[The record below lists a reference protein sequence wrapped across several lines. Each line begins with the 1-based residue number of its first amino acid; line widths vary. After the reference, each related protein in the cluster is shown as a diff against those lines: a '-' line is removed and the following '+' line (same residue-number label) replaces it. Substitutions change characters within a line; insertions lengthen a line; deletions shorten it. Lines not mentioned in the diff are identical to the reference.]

1 MEKFVHMSEK
11 ENRGQPVLHGQVQK
25 SLVTNSPDALNVLNA
40 MTPPRQQGSG
50 KRGALAPIENSP
62 GVRNSSPINK
72 KRRRGSSMSK
82 RVSFGGE
89 QIKLYNRMDEG
100 WGAKP
105 QPDLDQLK
113 PTAKS
118 PQKESSSAPEVE
130 DMEPEAKGF
139 DDVADDTV
147 TMPDLEK
154 LIAED
159 EKERRETTPS
169 TRGSAEK
176 LKKTKIPVFMDDDV
190 THGVTRSRLSEVFEG
205 EDTVTVVLGGLSRQ
219 NSDLSEGDITRNIPS
234 LADLVAGEQA
244 EQKDTTQGTGQ
255 ISDESDSFDRM
266 YGKVFGDEATEDDLT
281 NFTAA
286 TNVTTTHNITANIP
300 SLGELLSE
308 EKKRNSTGPAG
319 DDDENVT
326 REIPSFSA
334 LIEEDAKPAPEQK
347 ENEGTKENLN
357 SDDEEDADI
366 ELPESSKSKLEEK
379 LKRLSEPVT
388 LGPWSTSLIASMESE
403 ARKDKDQQHE
413 DNTTHE
419 ITAELADDIFRSGQK
434 KGTSA
439 PTDENQSNDKA
450 TDETL
455 EVEYSIKDFL
465 HNANL
470 RFLDDMVSRR
480 PRESSLGAERPEQSS
495 PDGESTYFEKL
506 QSGCCDKIL
515 LRAVESGSLELE
527 KATVSTQDRAASLSR
542 SIETQRPFVFAKM
555 DGIENLPKEEVSDA
569 QLSLK
574 RLKNFCRLL
583 ARKQW
588 YEWRAE
594 FQSKSAEK
602 LLRQKNLLATELS
615 VLHNTVQT
623 LERTSAAA
631 DADATLW
638 NLRDLPSSRG
648 EACPAELVD
657 AAKEAHSSRLA
668 LDARLKEVESSRA
681 AIARVVDLQRAQAAA
696 LTETKNSLLDFA
708 DSIEHSEKAL
718 AQTAHR
724 KDVLSG
730 VTGVVVK
737 ESSEGQIS
745 FELCSTLTVSVSVEK
760 GAVISAKVVP
770 IEDSNAN
777 LAAMARALEG
787 VFSDG
792 NSMESFSTLRQ
803 AASFLGRS
811 LRMKDVAT
819 RKGDKIQIRTEDGA
833 ILIEADFTYSRLQ
846 TRKRFVIRLRQRV
859 DTFGQSLRAIAVV
872 NKIGKSPPEEQINQ
886 FLSNQTEQSLTT
898 CVNAIAKAFL

>member
-1 MEKFVHMSEK
+1 MQSSVHVSEK
-11 ENRGQPVLHGQVQK
+11 ENSGQLVLHGQAQK
-25 SLVTNSPDALNVLNA
+25 SLVTDSPDASKVMKV
-40 MTPPRQQGSG
+40 MTPSRQHGGG
-50 KRGALAPIENSP
+50 KRDALAPIENSP
-62 GVRNSSPINK
+62 VARNSSPINK

-89 QIKLYNRMDEG
+89 QIKLYNRLDEG

-105 QPDLDQLK
+105 QPPLDQEK

-118 PQKESSSAPEVE
+118 PQQSLSASEVE
-130 DMEPEAKGF
+130 NIEPEAKGF

-159 EKERRETTPS
+159 EKERKETPS
-169 TRGSAEK
+169 ARDSAEK
-176 LKKTKIPVFMDDDV
+176 LKRTKIPVFMDDDV
-190 THGVTRSRLSEVFEG
+190 THGVTRSRLSEVFDG

-234 LADLVAGEQA
+234 LAELVAGEQA
-244 EQKDTTQGTGQ
+244 EQKDTAQETGQ

-286 TNVTTTHNITANIP
+286 TNVTTTHNITAKIP

-308 EKKRNSTGPAG
+308 ENKRDSTGPAG
-319 DDDENVT
+319 DEDENVT
-326 REIPSFSA
+326 REIPSFSS
-334 LIEEDAKPAPEQK
+334 LIKEDTKPAPVQN
-347 ENEGTKENLN
+347 ENDGTEVN
-357 SDDEEDADI
+357 SNGDDEEDADI

-388 LGPWSTSLIASMESE
+388 LGPWSTNLIANMESE
-403 ARKDKDQQHE
+403 ARKEKDQQHE

-439 PTDENQSNDKA
+439 QTDENQNNDKA
-450 TDETL
+450 NDETV
-455 EVEYSIKDFL
+455 EVEFAIKDFL

-470 RFLDDMVSRR
+470 RFLDDMVTRR
-480 PRESSLGAERPEQSS
+480 PRESSFGAERPQGSS

-515 LRAVESGSLELE
+515 LTAVENGSLELE
-527 KATVSTQDRAASLSR
+527 KATVSTQDRTASLSK

-555 DGIENLPKEEVSDA
+555 DGIENLPKDEVSDA
-569 QLSLK
+569 QISLK

-594 FQSKSAEK
+594 FQSNSTEK
-602 LLRQKNLLATELS
+602 LSRQKNLLATELS
-615 VLHNTVQT
+615 VLHDTVQT

-631 DADATLW
+631 DADASLW
-638 NLRDLPSSRG
+638 NLRELPSSPG

-657 AAKEAHSSRLA
+657 AAKEAHSCRLA
-668 LDARLKEVESSRA
+668 LDARLKEVEANRA
-681 AIARVVDLQRAQAAA
+681 AIARVVEVQRAQAAG
-696 LTETKNSLLDFA
+696 LTETKNALMDFA

-718 AQTAHR
+718 AQTVQR
-724 KDVLSG
+724 KDVLSR
-730 VTGVVVK
+730 VTGVAVK
-737 ESSEGQIS
+737 ESSEERIS
-745 FELCSTLTVSVSVEK
+745 LELCSALAVSVNVEN
-760 GAVISAKVVP
+760 AAIISAEVVP

-777 LAAMARALEG
+777 MAAMAKALEG
-787 VFSDG
+787 VFCEGD
-792 NSMESFSTLRQ
+792 SMENFSTLRQ
-803 AASFLGRS
+803 ATSFLGRS

-819 RKGDKIQIRTEDGA
+819 RKGVSIETGTALHLWTIQDWG
-833 ILIEADFTYSRLQ
+833 
-846 TRKRFVIRLRQRV
+846 
-859 DTFGQSLRAIAVV
+859 
-872 NKIGKSPPEEQINQ
+872 
-886 FLSNQTEQSLTT
+886 
-898 CVNAIAKAFL
+898 